1 MRYCFTFLLLIILFA
16 CSQKENI
23 TSTPSAPA
31 QPAATVYT
39 WLVLGDSYSI
49 GQGVTEA
56 ERFPAQTVTL
66 LLQQGLAFQQPAYI
80 ATTGWT
86 TGNLQNG
93 ISTVNPNP
101 HTIVSLLIGVND
113 QFTRR
118 DTIGYRERFTQLLVK
133 SIELAKGKKQNV
145 FVLSI
150 PDYSVTPF
158 AASYDTARIRMELD
172 WFNAINRNVTAA
184 YGCPYLDITAASKE
198 ARYNRSL
205 LAADGLHP
213 SGLMYKQWAERLA
226 PIIVQA
232 LK

>member
-1 MRYCFTFLLLIILFA
+1 MRYCFTFSLLMFLFA
-16 CSQKENI
+16 CSQKE
-23 TSTPSAPA
+23 TVSTAPT
-31 QPAATVYT
+31 QPYAASVYT

-56 ERFPAQTVTL
+56 ERFPAQTVTM
-66 LLQQGLAFQQPAYI
+66 LLQKGLAFQQPTYI

-86 TGNLQNG
+86 TSNLQNG

-113 QFTRR
+113 QYTRR
-118 DTIGYRERFTQLLVK
+118 DTIGYRERFTQLLIK
-133 SIELAKGKKQNV
+133 SIELARGKKQNV

-158 AASYDTARIRMELD
+158 AASTDTARIRLELD
-172 WFNAINRNVTAA
+172 WLNAINRNITNA
-184 YGCPYLDITAASKE
+184 YGCPYLDITASTKE
-198 ARYNRSL
+198 ARYNRLL
-205 LAADGLHP
+205 LASDGLHP
-213 SGLMYKQWAERLA
+213 SGTMYKQWAERLT
-226 PIIVQA
+226 PMIVQS

>member
-1 MRYCFTFLLLIILFA
+1 MRYCFTLSLLIFLLA
-16 CSQKENI
+16 CSQKKP
-23 TSTPSAPA
+23 TSIVPT
-31 QPAATVYT
+31 QPFTASVYT

-93 ISTVNPNP
+93 ISSANPNP

-158 AASYDTARIRMELD
+158 AASYDTARIRLELD
-172 WFNAINRNVTAA
+172 WFNAINRHVTAA
-184 YGCPYLDITAASKE
+184 YGCPYLDITASTQE

-205 LAADGLHP
+205 LAGDGLHP
-213 SGLMYKQWAERLA
+213 SGALYKQWADRLA
-226 PIIVQA
+226 PMIVQS